1 MVTRREL
8 LSWAGLSAAA
18 AISGPKLAFASEAKS
33 ASVSGGRAF
42 LGEHQP
48 GIVDDMQRHTY
59 FVAFDVT
66 TTERSELIG
75 MLQRWTQIA
84 AASMSQPERFDRKAD
99 RQKPDP
105 VLGEAVGLGLAN
117 LTVNFGFGPTFFKKE
132 GVDRFGISDKQPE
145 ALADL
150 PRFAGDQLVPE
161 RTGGD
166 VFVQVCADDFMVVES
181 AIRRFARAAKDV
193 AEMRWG
199 QPGFAGGFQKHTTP
213 RNQMGFLDGTINVKP
228 TDPKAMKKFV
238 WVGKEAPQWLQGGT
252 YMVIR
257 PIRISLDH
265 WDEMKIAFQEE
276 TMGRH
281 KISGAP
287 IGKKAEKE
295 SLDLDRVD
303 KEGNPVTAEFSHAA
317 MSAPEMNGGAEILRR
332 AYNYDNGIAKFAER
346 WPPWRQLMTFDAG
359 LLFQCYQRDP
369 RTGFIQIFAKMAQ
382 FDMLQQF
389 TTHVGG
395 GVFACPRGVKPGEY
409 IGQDLFV

>member
-1 MVTRREL
+1 MITRREL
-8 LSWAGLSAAA
+8 LSLAGLAAVTATLSPRVMA
-18 AISGPKLAFASEAKS
+18 ATSSET
-33 ASVSGGRAF
+33 VQPRFWGN
-42 LGEHQP
+42 HQP
-48 GIVDDMQRHTY
+48 GIVEPMQRHTY

-66 TTERSELIG
+66 TTERYALIG
-75 MLQRWTQIA
+75 MLQRWTEIA
-84 AASMSQPERFDRKAD
+84 AASMSGPERFNGKAD
-99 RQKPDP
+99 RSKPDP
-105 VLGEAVGLGLAN
+105 VLGEAVGLGVAN
-117 LTVNFGFGPTFFKKE
+117 LTVNFGFGPSLFE
-132 GVDRFGISDKQPE
+132 RDGVDRFGLAAKRPE
-145 ALADL
+145 SLVDL

-166 VFVQVCADDFMVVES
+166 LFVQVCADDFMVVES
-181 AIRRFARAAKDV
+181 VIRRFARAAKDV

-199 QPGFAGGFQKHTTP
+199 QPGFAGGFKKNTTP
-213 RNQMGFLDGTINVKP
+213 RNQMGFLDGTINVQP
-228 TDPKAMKKFV
+228 NDPNSMNKHV
-238 WVGKEAPQWLQGGT
+238 WVGSEGPQWLQGGT

-265 WDEMKIAFQEE
+265 WDEMKLAFQEE

-287 IGKKAEKE
+287 IGKKQEKE
-295 SLDLDRVD
+295 SLSLERVD
-303 KEGNPVTAEFSHAA
+303 KDGNLVTAEFSHAA
-317 MSAPEMNGGAEILRR
+317 MSAPEMNEGAEIYRR

-369 RTGFIQIFAKMAQ
+369 RSGFIKIFAKMAQ

-395 GVFACPRGVKPGEY
+395 GVFACPHGVKPGQY
-409 IGQDLFV
+409 IGQDLFT

>member
-8 LSWAGLSAAA
+8 FSLAGLGAALIAAPRLALATEEKSPAAA
-18 AISGPKLAFASEAKS
+18 GSHMFW
-33 ASVSGGRAF
+33 
-42 LGEHQP
+42 GEHQP

-66 TTERSELIG
+66 TTDRNELIG
-75 MLQRWTQIA
+75 MLKKWTQT
-84 AASMSQPERFDRKAD
+84 ASEVMSTPARFNPKAD
-99 RQKPDP
+99 LKQPSP
-105 VLGEAVGLGLAN
+105 ISGEAVGLGVSN
-117 LTVNFGFGPTFFKKE
+117 LTVNFGFGPSFFKKD
-132 GVDRFGISDKQPE
+132 GIDRFGIDHQRPE
-145 ALADL
+145 ALQDL

-166 VFVQVCADDFMVVES
+166 IFVQVCADDFMVVEN
-181 AIRRFARAAKDV
+181 AIRRFAKEANGV

-238 WVGKEAPQWLQGGT
+238 WVGKEGPKWLQGGT

-265 WDEMKIAFQEE
+265 WDNMNIAFQEE
-276 TMGRH
+276 TVGRH
-281 KISGAP
+281 KASGAP
-287 IGKKAEKE
+287 IGKKRENE
-295 SLDLDRVD
+295 DLGLQRVD
-303 KEGNPVTAEFSHAA
+303 KEGNPVVAEFSHAA

-332 AYNYDNGIAKFAER
+332 AFNYDNGIAKFAER
-346 WPPWRQLMTFDAG
+346 WPPWRQLTTFDAG
-359 LLFQCYQRDP
+359 LLFQCYQSDP
-369 RTGFIQIFAKMAQ
+369 RTGFIRIFAKMAQ
-382 FDMLQQF
+382 FDMLNQF

-409 IGQDLFV
+409 IGQDLFG